1 MALSHAIILALRRP
15 GYSAKHRGGGSGLMQ
30 EKDCAATGLHPNSTL
45 VRPTSGIDK
54 WPKLSGNSLPDALA
68 KHAGPAEG
76 QFGPST
82 PDSN

>member
-1 MALSHAIILALRRP
+1 MLSFWHFADLGIVQSTE
-15 GYSAKHRGGGSGLMQ
+15 G
-30 EKDCAATGLHPNSTL
+30 EAAVTL
-45 VRPTSGIDK
+45 VRPTSGINK